1 MGNNIALKAEFK
13 ELLKTYPEIERKAS
27 DIINCEGKIMSD
39 YYGLKNA
46 FTKFNDKVWLCDS
59 MFDVKI
65 VDKEEYKISSY
76 SPLSFLLN
84 EHTLTDEYWEAFQTE
99 CRSQINDGSSYVFFN
114 PTIENEEQEFR
125 IPKDVIQK
133 IIKVCANN

>member
-1 MGNNIALKAEFK
+1 MSNNITLKNEFK

-39 YYGLKNA
+39 YYELKNA
-46 FTKFNDKVWLCDS
+46 FTKFVDKVRLCDS

-65 VDKEEYKISSY
+65 AGKEEYKISTC

-84 EHTLTDEYWEAFQTE
+84 EHTLTDEYWKAFQTA
-99 CRSQINDGSSYVFFN
+99 CSDQIDDCSSYVYFN
-114 PTIENEEQEFR
+114 PTIEDQEQELR

-133 IIKVCANN
+133 IIEVCDND

>member
-1 MGNNIALKAEFK
+1 MCNNITLKAEFK
-13 ELLKTYPEIERKAS
+13 ELLKTYPEIERKAL

-39 YYGLKNA
+39 YYELKNA
-46 FTKFNDKVWLCDS
+46 FTKFVDKVWLSDS

-65 VDKEEYKISSY
+65 VGKEEYKISSN

-99 CRSQINDGSSYVFFN
+99 CRSQMNDGSSYVYFN
-114 PTIENEEQEFR
+114 PTIEDQDQEFR

-133 IIKVCANN
+133 IIKVCNNN